1 MLKKISL
8 ISFNIFH
15 VSTGI
20 RQVEGVKN
28 VFIDVQNM
36 QTMQNMFS
44 ITEHHHDH
52 LDCIRIDIGSQTHGH
67 DSAR

>member
-36 QTMQNMFS
+36 QTMQN
-44 ITEHHHDH
+44 I
-52 LDCIRIDIGSQTHGH
+52 LAYG
-67 DSAR
+67 